1 MTAATVSPTGV
12 VGLTAIAVGLLLAPA
27 AAAHIDMIQPPPRE
41 VGSSREPN
49 SDLKQ
54 GPCGQIAN
62 GRTSRVS
69 VFEPGETIEVTWRE
83 TINHR
88 SYYRVAFD
96 RDGDDAFPTFAGPG
110 RGAQD
115 VDPRDLCPVDG
126 QVILAYELED
136 GQRETRTLRVT
147 LPEVEC
153 ERCTLQVVQYM
164 FDANNPYYFQC
175 ADLALRRRDA
185 DAGAGGDALLD
196 ASLPD
201 AAVEPPR
208 AASTCSSRI
217 APLDAG
223 SGTPRRGDDDREPA
237 PSPQTPAAAPER
249 DEPSAAPALESAAD
263 QPPPR
268 GSSGCALARLEVSNV
283 RASTWL
289 LLSATVAACLRLRRS
304 RRDPAERP
312 CRGDGRCGGH
322 SAELLNAGR
331 IGTAPDIAG

>member
-1 MTAATVSPTGV
+1 MTPATLSPTRV
-12 VGLTAIAVGLLLAPA
+12 VGLTAAVALGLLLAPA

-54 GPCGQIAN
+54 GPCGQIAT
-62 GRTSRVS
+62 GRTSQVS

-88 SYYRVAFD
+88 GYYRVAFD

-136 GQRETRTLRVT
+136 GQRETQTLRVT
-147 LPEVEC
+147 LPDVEC

-175 ADLALRRRDA
+175 ADLALRRGDPA
-185 DAGAGGDALLD
+185 DAGGGRGLLD
-196 ASLPD
+196 ASSPD
-201 AAVEPPR
+201 AAGGEPR
-208 AASTCSSRI
+208 AAPGCSARI

-223 SGTPRRGDDDREPA
+223 RGGPRRDDDRAPDPA
-237 PSPQTPAAAPER
+237 PSPVSTATPAR
-249 DEPSAAPALESAAD
+249 GDSSAASPSSMESAPSG
-263 QPPPR
+263 PPAR
-268 GSSGCALARLEVSNV
+268 RSSGCV
-283 RASTWL
+283 
-289 LLSATVAACLRLRRS
+289 
-304 RRDPAERP
+304 
-312 CRGDGRCGGH
+312 
-322 SAELLNAGR
+322 
-331 IGTAPDIAG
+331 IGTAPSGVRSPAWVLLAVSLATWRQSRRRALAESRRAHSPRG